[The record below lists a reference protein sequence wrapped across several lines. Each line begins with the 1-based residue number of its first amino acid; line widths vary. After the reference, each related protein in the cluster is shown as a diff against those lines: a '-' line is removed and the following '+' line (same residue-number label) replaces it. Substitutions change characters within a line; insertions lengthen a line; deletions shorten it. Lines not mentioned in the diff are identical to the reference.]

1 MLTHG
6 CCGIITFFVD
16 VRMTG
21 ISLEACF
28 FYIHKQP
35 RRKRSRLE
43 RSPSKRKAG
52 CSNSSRDRPKSLKP
66 VLTVPLANRWAISVS
81 VMERRRWLLHADS
94 RCGKLKNPHCSMAI
108 SGEHKSKFAAFTSN
122 GEVSIWVKYS
132 QVGRNRGKINKYIYK
147 AIH

>member
-1 MLTHG
+1 MSWDIYANTWLLWDHYIFCRCENDRHFIG
-6 CCGIITFFVD
+6 S
-16 VRMTG
+16 M
-21 ISLEACF
+21 F

-122 GEVSIWVKYS
+122 GEVSI
-132 QVGRNRGKINKYIYK
+132 
-147 AIH
+147 